1 MKYNCMCSI
10 EMEKANANDEITAP
24 ITPICLGPNKLTRI
38 LPIMQKAY
46 CIPTELLPIQAILE
60 IN

>member
-1 MKYNCMCSI
+1 MCSI

-60 IN
+60 RN